1 MKPAPD
7 LASVA
12 RAFAARLVVLA
23 ALVLTLSLATHAT
36 AQTLPRALWV
46 WEADNI
52 TDTAKRTALINFC
65 TTKGIGTVFI
75 ATGRAFIDP
84 ADPAYAGRH
93 PVTNAQLGNF
103 NIAAHAAGL
112 KVWALDGDPSHCLTS
127 NHAKVL
133 GRLDKARVFNNNQ
146 AASARLDGF
155 QWDIEPHGLATWP
168 AADNTTRKNYLAG
181 MLTIAQ
187 AVNTASRSTVAG
199 RLNLNVGFVIAFWYD
214 NSEYIQT
221 FNGATK
227 ETSSHLFDVLKVYN
241 NNHVGIMAY
250 RDTAGASFPLAYGE
264 LEYAK
269 ASAPNVKIWYG
280 QETGPFTP
288 VHITFHE
295 EGATGLENAISLL
308 ASTYLTPYRPPT
320 ADVVAGVAIHAH
332 AYYKLW

>member
-12 RAFAARLVVLA
+12 RGLAARLVILA
-23 ALVLTLSLATHAT
+23 TLVLTPSLATHAT

-52 TDTAKRTALINFC
+52 TDTAKRTALIDFC

-75 ATGRAFIDP
+75 TTGRAFIDP

-112 KVWALDGDPSHCLTS
+112 KVWALDGDPSHCLDS

-133 GRLDKARVFNNNQ
+133 GRLDKARVFNHNQ
-146 AASARLDGF
+146 AANARLDGF
-155 QWDIEPHGLATWP
+155 QWDIEPHCLAAWP
-168 AADNTTRKNYLAG
+168 TASNTTRKNYLAG
-181 MLTIAQ
+181 MLTVAQ
-187 AVNTASRSTVAG
+187 SVNIASRNPQAG
-199 RLNLNVGFVIAFWYD
+199 RRNLNIGFVIPFWYD
-214 NSEYIQT
+214 NSEYVQT
-221 FNGATK
+221 FGGAYK
-227 ETSSHLFDVLKVYN
+227 ETTSHLFDILKAYD
-241 NNHVGIMAY
+241 NNHVAIMAY

-264 LEYAK
+264 LEYART
-269 ASAPNVKIWYG
+269 SAPNVKIWYG
-280 QETGPFTP
+280 QETGPFAP

-295 EGATGLENAISLL
+295 EGNTGLESAIALL
-308 ASTYLTPYRPPT
+308 GSTYLTPYRPPS